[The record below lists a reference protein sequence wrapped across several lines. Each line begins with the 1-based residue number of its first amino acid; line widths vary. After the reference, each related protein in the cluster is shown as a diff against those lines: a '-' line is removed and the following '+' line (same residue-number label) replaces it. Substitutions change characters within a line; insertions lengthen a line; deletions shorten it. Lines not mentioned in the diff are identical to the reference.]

1 MKSKPI
7 FYQITFFIFL
17 FLINSS
23 FSKVVIKAGNVI
35 NYFCEKNIYYIKIE
49 VTFSEK
55 PKNELYFFTLTLSYP
70 DNLDFKCA
78 LDYYKSQIYCFKSI
92 TDNSDLIPKNTFFQ
106 LPYPFPEIKSI
117 YCDYESFMEKIYNK
131 VWRTV
136 ENCGNEDIFLNT
148 TSNPSDKIFD
158 LEGKIFFINNAQ
170 CKV

>member
-1 MKSKPI
+1 MKSKPL

-78 LDYYKSQIYCFKSI
+78 LDY
-92 TDNSDLIPKNTFFQ
+92 
-106 LPYPFPEIKSI
+106 
-117 YCDYESFMEKIYNK
+117 
-131 VWRTV
+131 
-136 ENCGNEDIFLNT
+136 
-148 TSNPSDKIFD
+148 
-158 LEGKIFFINNAQ
+158 
-170 CKV
+170 